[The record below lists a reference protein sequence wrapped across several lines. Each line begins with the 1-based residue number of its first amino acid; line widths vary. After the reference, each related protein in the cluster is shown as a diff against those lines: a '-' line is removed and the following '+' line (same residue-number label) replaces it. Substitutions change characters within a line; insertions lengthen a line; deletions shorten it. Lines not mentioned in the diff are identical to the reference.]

1 MKPWAAF
8 GGAFSIACS
17 GEPTALISQSDLS
30 GDALVTPLTQLPG
43 DAERGRT
50 IFADRDTGHCV
61 LCHVVDEL
69 DVEFQGN
76 VGPDL
81 SWVGDRLSA
90 GQLRLRIVD
99 YQLVTPGALMPSY
112 YRTHDLYQVG
122 DAFQDETILTAEQV
136 EDLVAY
142 LGQLKKA
149 DADNDS

>member
-1 MKPWAAF
+1 VKPWAAF
-8 GGAFSIACS
+8 GGAVSIACS
-17 GEPTALISQSDLS
+17 GEPTALVSQSDLS

-61 LCHVVDEL
+61 LCHAVDEL
-69 DVEFQGN
+69 DFEFQGN

-112 YRTHDLYQVG
+112 YRPHDLYQVC
-122 DAFQDETILTAEQV
+122 DAFQDETILTAEKV

-142 LGQLKKA
+142 PGQLKKA
-149 DADNDS
+149 DSDSDS